1 MTKTLFRFG
10 TVAAFM
16 LALPPFVGTVRA
28 DAESALRCQQTINK
42 ALAKFVKTKSSI
54 LKSCKESSV
63 KKGDPATPVDCPLTA
78 QDDKINDA
86 AQKLKDKIAGACG
99 GKNKVCNVADVG
111 ADADE
116 PLADIGWDLGACPDF
131 RGHGCTNAIADC
143 NDVGTCAA
151 CIGHDAVNLPN
162 EHYYDLLNPAEFTT
176 GSDVNKCQIAI
187 GKAGTKF
194 LQTKSK
200 LLRSC
205 WTNVLAGKTGFIA
218 PCPTTDA
225 KTISKLAQAE
235 QKKVAAICKACGAGG
250 DDDEN
255 GACDLPGSAFTP
267 AQIGFEP
274 TCPDLT
280 VPSTG
285 APCVSNVTSLAA
297 LITCVDCVTD
307 FAIDCAADIAVPAV
321 QSYPPGCNAP

>member
-1 MTKTLFRFG
+1 MIRILVRYG
-10 TVAAFM
+10 IAAALM
-16 LALPPFVGTVRA
+16 LALPPFVGIVRA
-28 DAESALRCQQTINK
+28 DAASALRCQQTINK
-42 ALAKFVKTKSSI
+42 ELAKFVKTKSSI

-63 KKGDPATPVDCPLTA
+63 KKGDPADPVDCPLTA
-78 QDDKINDA
+78 QDDKINAA
-86 AQKLKDKIAGACG
+86 AQKLKDKIASACG

-131 RGHGCTNAIADC
+131 RGQGCTNTISDC
-143 NDVGTCAA
+143 TDIGVCVA

-162 EHYYDLLNPAEFTT
+162 EHYYDLLNPLEFTT

-187 GKAGTKF
+187 GKAGTKY

-205 WTNVLAGKTGFIA
+205 WANVLAGKTGFTA
-218 PCPTTDA
+218 PCPDTDA
-225 KTISKLAQAE
+225 KTITKLAQAE

-274 TCPDLT
+274 T
-280 VPSTG
+280 
-285 APCVSNVTSLAA
+285 
-297 LITCVDCVTD
+297 
-307 FAIDCAADIAVPAV
+307 
-321 QSYPPGCNAP
+321 